1 MGTQLSGGEQQMLAI
16 GRALALNPKLL
27 LLDEPTEG
35 LAPIIV
41 DQLLEALRQITRE
54 EGLSA
59 IIVEQNP
66 RLVLPMS
73 DKAIVLNQG
82 AVTHAGQAEALL
94 ANVGLMEELL
104 GVGMDAPVKLD

>member
-1 MGTQLSGGEQQMLAI
+1 MKRRILISCAAALFAAAGT
-16 GRALALNPKLL
+16 
-27 LLDEPTEG
+27 
-35 LAPIIV
+35 
-41 DQLLEALRQITRE
+41 
-54 EGLSA
+54 
-59 IIVEQNP
+59 IVEQNP